1 MIVDYYL
8 GKSEDSS
15 GYTVNDYL
23 SSTDDWIAA
32 QREFIPWAFPS
43 PEASTGY
50 ADAPVMNQESV
61 AKFKEDSILREM
73 VRQVVN
79 RYLKYLNGS
88 QGWRN
93 SADSDHIRI
102 TRMIRFL
109 ATIGMKEEAQ
119 KVAKW
124 CSERGGSKRVR
135 ATWESSVE
143 YLPPWDRKEEKVEEV
158 REQAQ

>member
-8 GKSEDSS
+8 GKAEDSNS
-15 GYTVNDYL
+15 NTVNDYL
-23 SSTDDWIAA
+23 SFDDERIAGY
-32 QREFIPWAFPS
+32 REYVPWVFPS
-43 PEASTGY
+43 AEASPGY
-50 ADAPVMNQESV
+50 VDAPVMDQEVV

-79 RYLKYLNGS
+79 RYLKYLNGAT
-88 QGWRN
+88 GWRN
-93 SADSDHIRI
+93 SADPDHIRI

-124 CSERGGSKRVR
+124 CSERGGGKRVK

-143 YLPPWDRKEEKVEEV
+143 YLPPWERKEEKVEEKK
-158 REQAQ
+158 EGE